1 MTNSITGAAP
11 LALME
16 FTDTQRSYRYAQI
29 LSGLDADGKP
39 RCLALTW
46 DGVWH
51 PINPATGNRLVSLL
65 ALYIGDRFI
74 HNGVTKSLV
83 GYHVPGHGN
92 AGNLAAQTDP
102 ADGATWHTIHAD
114 TIVEVLP

>member
-1 MTNSITGAAP
+1 MTTDLIA
-11 LALME
+11 LATLIAINDNVDR
-16 FTDTQRSYRYAQI
+16 TRYAAI
-29 LSGLDADGKP
+29 IKGLDLDGAV

-74 HNGVTKSLV
+74 HDGVTKSLV

-102 ADGATWHTIHAD
+102 ADGATWHTIYAD